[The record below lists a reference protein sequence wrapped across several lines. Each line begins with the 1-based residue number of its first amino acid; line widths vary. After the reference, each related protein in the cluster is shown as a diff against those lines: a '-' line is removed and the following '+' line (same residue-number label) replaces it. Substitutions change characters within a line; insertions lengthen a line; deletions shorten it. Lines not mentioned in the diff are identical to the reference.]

1 MAMVTGDSG
10 ASGGW
15 WWRLT
20 YRLLC
25 GAIYLFLCLPI
36 LVIVPMSF
44 NAEAYFTFTR
54 AMLTLQP
61 EGYSLRWYAAFLNDP
76 AWMAALRN
84 SLYIAGLTTVL
95 SVSLGTLAAVGLSRA
110 NTPWRSTIMAIMIS
124 PLIVPV
130 IITGA
135 GVFFFYSSLGMT
147 GTFTGIVLSH
157 TVLATP
163 FVVLTITA
171 TLAGFDR
178 ELMAASA
185 SLGASSRTTFFRIV
199 VPLIRPGII
208 SGAFFAFIVSFDEV
222 VVVLFLAGSEQQT
235 VPRQM
240 WSGIRDTMQP
250 TILAVASMLLL
261 LSLLLLLF
269 IEGLRRRS
277 ARLQG
282 GN

>member
-1 MAMVTGDSG
+1 MTTIGHDGVG
-10 ASGGW
+10 ARL
-15 WWRLT
+15 WRII
-20 YRLLC
+20 YRLAC
-25 GAIYLFLCLPI
+25 VAIYTFLCLPI

-44 NAEAYFTFTR
+44 NAEAYFTFTP

-61 EGYSLRWYAAFLNDP
+61 EGYSLRWYESFLTDP

-84 SLYIAGLTTVL
+84 SLYIAVLTTVL
-95 SVSLGTLAAVGLSRA
+95 SVSLGTLAAVGLSRS
-110 NTPWRSTIMAIMIS
+110 NLPYRSTIMAIMIS

-147 GTFTGIVLSH
+147 GTFTSIVLSH

-171 TLAGFDR
+171 TLAGFDH

-185 SLGASSRTTFFRIV
+185 SLGASGRTTFFRIV

-222 VVVLFLAGSEQQT
+222 VIALFLAGSEQQT

-240 WSGIRDTMQP
+240 WSGIRDAMQP
-250 TILAVASMLLL
+250 TILAVASILLL
-261 LSLLLLLF
+261 LSLLLLLL
-269 IEGLRRRS
+269 IEALRRRT

-282 GN
+282 RV